1 MTGHSGFIAATLFAG
16 AVVATGCSHDGKS
29 TAAKSE
35 KTATTPQT
43 VATSYVP
50 EKTVA
55 AEPTKPVT
63 FRDGEAA
70 YHAGNYAEA
79 TTTFTR
85 LTEEKP
91 GNAWGHFML
100 GLSASKAGDPDKAMK
115 AFDEALRLDPKHVKS
130 LINSARLLI
139 DQKKAD
145 EALPRLD
152 AAAMLAPD
160 SNDVQRLY
168 ARAFLAQGKSDEAVD
183 VYKHAIELNDKD
195 AWSNNNLGL
204 LLFEQGKA
212 AEAVPLLT
220 RAVELRKDVAV
231 FSNNL
236 GMALEHTGKFQ
247 DAAASYRTA
256 LEAEPSNAKAKR
268 NLARVEHLQDA
279 PQLTDVGSGAADDA
293 AKSDAAKGGAQAASR

>member
-1 MTGHSGFIAATLFAG
+1 MTGHSGFIAAALFAG
-16 AVVATGCSHDGKS
+16 AVTATGCSRDGKT

-35 KTATTPQT
+35 KPASVPQT

-50 EKTVA
+50 ETPVA
-55 AEPTKPVT
+55 PAPPKPVT
-63 FRDGEAA
+63 FRDAEAA
-70 YHAGNYAEA
+70 YQAGNYAEA
-79 TTTFTR
+79 TTAFTR

-139 DQKKAD
+139 DQKKPD

-152 AAAMLAPD
+152 AASMLVPD

-168 ARAFLAQGKSDEAVD
+168 ARAYVAQGKKDEAIEA
-183 VYKHAIELNDKD
+183 YKRAIALNDKD
-195 AWSNNNLGL
+195 AWSHNNLGL
-204 LLFEQGKA
+204 LLLEQGKA
-212 AEAVPLLT
+212 AEAVPYLT
-220 RAVELRKDVAV
+220 RAVELRKDVAL

-247 DAAASYRTA
+247 DAASSYRAA

-268 NLARVEHLQDA
+268 NLARVEHVKDTAQV
-279 PQLTDVGSGAADDA
+279 TDVT
-293 AKSDAAKGGAQAASR
+293 SDATGDVSKGDAREFAR